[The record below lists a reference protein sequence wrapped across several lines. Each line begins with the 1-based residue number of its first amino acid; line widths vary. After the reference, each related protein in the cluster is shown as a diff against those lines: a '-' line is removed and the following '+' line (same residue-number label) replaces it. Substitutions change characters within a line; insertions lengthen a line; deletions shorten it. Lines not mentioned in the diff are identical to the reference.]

1 MVFEQHLISCQVP
14 KTSILYID
22 GPSPDEKRTT
32 VKTRESKRALALQK
46 ALSCIDDVESR
57 VEGGRR
63 VRKSDFKK
71 LSKNVR
77 AAFYWSLDSR
87 KSLALYL
94 ISKGWNVVECPSEAD
109 TAIATDCQPDDIVVS
124 GDSDMLI
131 YDTVNTVWRPMARCQ
146 FLGYRLTEILDHLGI
161 SRAQLTTL
169 GIVSKNDYTSNIA
182 RLGISTNHKI
192 VKSLEKTE
200 QDVEK
205 LIQQYLVHPEVV
217 CKNSSANHFEAAIE
231 AFVRK
236 SFGDL
241 DSVVAMTT
249 INEGATTQ
257 DVTQQSET
265 VESILKRSEALRIQ
279 LREKKQNRVD
289 AAQVEETPDVFNR
302 YYTVDRPP
310 EGRPCPHDSGRQY
323 KYHERHAIKTRSQLQ
338 KHDPPDTMKQYQW
351 KPWTY
356 YPDSPQD
363 LPIAPPRATPIQPP
377 KDVTAMGKMDLVK
390 AMMFEHP
397 LRTLDIGT
405 INANAVR
412 ALDAE
417 FGQALDFTCL
427 PTIKAVLR
435 DVTRISSQVKRTS
448 QHAIGLYIE
457 RLSVCDISENDNNIS
472 ATNNTTLSAVDRA
485 LLNLLCPAFSS
496 KDVFNSRKKNK
507 SSTIQEP
514 DRPVEPE
521 EQLDDLEEIAKG
533 LDKRNPAISF
543 LFTLVISIHS
553 RKLPKNSGMGLNV
566 RNFIDRAK
574 EFLPT
579 MTEGKSTAWYAGSAF
594 LSSAALQLSVELKKH
609 YKNGSIELCAKI
621 HALKSKKLLPL
632 EARGRLDPHR
642 SVIENF
648 MLLNRVCG
656 HRRLLVPMSPL
667 EVKFINLSELQ
678 LVMIFWKNLNLRS
691 IIQSYAFPDFPSLE
705 VPRQVSLSDVHL
717 WLSTTTPGL
726 LITRLFTD
734 VGRYSEDQRKK
745 LRDYSKS
752 TFMMPVEE
760 MRHHLQTIR
769 DGNFEPASYTKNGY
783 VLRGSIKTDGFRL
796 QVLAFKLNELNAVK
810 YRRLPAEKLPPR
822 LTATVGGTDYFLTE
836 VRNVVSTKQDVAQ
849 LWGCDPSRIKILG
862 IDLGQSFVVGASA
875 ILPRREQPG
884 IGQEQ
889 DTEDGKAA
897 AKHLSPKFVNLSVKQ
912 KAVYQPVFK
921 HRRWLERRKGKPVRD
936 GVLISQIE
944 TDLPPLRGPAASIS
958 KYIEDEK
965 KVEEDLQKFYNNVVL
980 KKHKWNSRKAQKKE
994 LRLIAKRLL
1003 QIVGGSPGAKRKD
1016 SNKVIIGIGLGKFSS
1031 NIQLSSSHESF
1042 QSYFVQM

>member
-63 VRKSDFKK
+63 VRKSDIKK

-146 FLGYRLTEILDHLGI
+146 FLEYRLTEILDHLGI

-169 GIVSKNDYTSNIA
+169 GIVSKNDYTSNITQ
-182 RLGISTNHKI
+182 LGISTNHKI

-205 LIQQYLVHPEVV
+205 LVQQYLVHPKVV
-217 CKNSSANHFEAAIE
+217 CKNPSANHFEAAIE
-231 AFVRK
+231 VFVRK

-249 INEGATTQ
+249 INEGAATQ

-289 AAQVEETPDVFNR
+289 AAQVEETPDVSNR

-310 EGRPCPHDSGRQY
+310 EGRPRPHDSGRQY
-323 KYHERHAIKTRSQLQ
+323 KYRERHAIKTRSQLQ

-363 LPIAPPRATPIQPP
+363 LPVAPSRATPIQPP
-377 KDVTAMGKMDLVK
+377 KDVTTMGKMDLVK

-417 FGQALDFTCL
+417 FGQALDLTCL

-448 QHAIGLYIE
+448 QRAIGLYIE
-457 RLSVCDISENDNNIS
+457 QLSVCDISENDNNTS

-496 KDVFNSRKKNK
+496 KDVFNSRKKDK

-553 RKLPKNSGMGLNV
+553 RKLPKNSGMGLN
-566 RNFIDRAK
+566 
-574 EFLPT
+574 
-579 MTEGKSTAWYAGSAF
+579 
-594 LSSAALQLSVELKKH
+594 H

-621 HALKSKKLLPL
+621 HALKSKKLLPP
-632 EARGRLDPHR
+632 EARDRLDPHR

-648 MLLNRVCG
+648 MLLNRVFG

-678 LVMIFWKNLNLRS
+678 LVTIFWKNLNLRS

-717 WLSTTTPGL
+717 WLLTTTPGL

-783 VLRGSIKTDGFRL
+783 VLRGSIKIDGFRL

-822 LTATVGGTDYFLTE
+822 LTTTVGGTDYFLTE

-884 IGQEQ
+884 IRQEQ

-921 HRRWLERRKGKPVRD
+921 HRRWLECRKGKPVRD

-994 LRLIAKRLL
+994 LRLIVKRLL

-1031 NIQLSSSHESF
+1031 NIRLSSLHESF
-1042 QSYFVQM
+1042 QSYFVQMVSEFHAHGFN